1 MLKPLNIIVFDSEDI
16 FELLAAQFDVYH
28 ADVVLG
34 EIAEYLYDG
43 EGIAS
48 IYLIP
53 KEEQK
58 NHPECDNELSNVIV
72 ANSTLNY
79 GDTAYIMF

>member
-16 FELLAAQFDVYH
+16 FELLAAQSDVNH
-28 ADVVLG
+28 ADMILG

-48 IYLIP
+48 VYLFP

-58 NHPECDNELSNVIV
+58 YHSECDSELADIIV
-72 ANSTLNY
+72 ANSELNY

>member
-1 MLKPLNIIVFDSEDI
+1 MLKPLDIIVFDSGDI
-16 FELLAAQFDVYH
+16 FELLAAQSNAHH
-28 ADVVLG
+28 ADAVLG
-34 EIAEYLYDG
+34 EIAESLYDG

-48 IYLIP
+48 IYLVP

-58 NHPECDNELSNVIV
+58 YQPECNDELSNIIV

>member
-1 MLKPLNIIVFDSEDI
+1 MLKPLDIIVFDSEDI
-16 FELLAAQFDVYH
+16 FELLAAQSNIHH
-28 ADVVLG
+28 ADTILDEV
-34 EIAEYLYDG
+34 AKRLYDD

-48 IYLIP
+48 IYLVP
-53 KEEQK
+53 KKEQK
-58 NHPECDNELSNVIV
+58 YHPECNNELSNIIV

>member
-1 MLKPLNIIVFDSEDI
+1 MLKPLDIIVFDSEDI
-16 FELLAAQFDVYH
+16 FELLAAQSSASQ
-28 ADVVLG
+28 ADAFLG
-34 EIAEYLYDG
+34 EIAQCLYDG
-43 EGIAS
+43 EGVAS
-48 IYLIP
+48 IYLVP

-58 NHPECDNELSNVIV
+58 YHPECENELSNIIV